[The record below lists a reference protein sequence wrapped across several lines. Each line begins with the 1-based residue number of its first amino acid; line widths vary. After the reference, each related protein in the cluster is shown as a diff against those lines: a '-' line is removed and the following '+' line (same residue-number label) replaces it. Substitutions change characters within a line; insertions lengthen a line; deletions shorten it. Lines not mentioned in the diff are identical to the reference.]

1 MKQRIVLA
9 WEWGAGAGHL
19 AHFVPIVKH
28 FADDESVELV
38 LAARDVTHVRRLFAD
53 NTGTLRVGER
63 FAWGQVG
70 ERFAWGQTRDS
81 GLTRTASS
89 LHDALFCDDL

>member
-19 AHFVPIVKH
+19 AQFVPIVKH

-53 NTGTLRVGER
+53 NTGTLRVG
-63 FAWGQVG
+63 
-70 ERFAWGQTRDS
+70 S
-81 GLTRTASS
+81 
-89 LHDALFCDDL
+89 DAGFGIDKDCIVAPKCLAQRRP